1 MTNLTVRN
9 AVASDLSELA
19 RLAALDSARP
29 PRGPA
34 LVAVADSRML
44 AALPLGSGRPIADPF
59 EPTAEIVALLQ
70 LRAEQ
75 LREDDGGRRG
85 FGARVGAFRRR
96 GPPGARGR
104 GAQKP
109 PPGGGSPRGPPPGS
123 PPWGRRPRLLCS
135 G

>member
-1 MTNLTVRN
+1 MTDITVRS

-19 RLAALDSARP
+19 RLAALDSATP

-34 LVAVADSRML
+34 LVAEADSRML

-75 LREDDGGRRG
+75 LSKDEGERRG
-85 FGARVGAFRRR
+85 LVERVRSRLRLRPSHARV
-96 GPPGARGR
+96 
-104 GAQKP
+104 
-109 PPGGGSPRGPPPGS
+109 
-123 PPWGRRPRLLCS
+123 
-135 G
+135 

>member
-1 MTNLTVRN
+1 MTDLTVRS

-19 RLAALDSARP
+19 RLAALDSATP

-34 LVAVADSRML
+34 LVAEADSRMV

-75 LREDDGGRRG
+75 LSKDEGERRG
-85 FGARVGAFRRR
+85 LVERVRSLLRLRPSHARA
-96 GPPGARGR
+96 
-104 GAQKP
+104 
-109 PPGGGSPRGPPPGS
+109 
-123 PPWGRRPRLLCS
+123 
-135 G
+135 